1 MHQARKRV
9 LLIDDEVL
17 LHRGLDR
24 IADLSG
30 IDVLHAMNGNDG
42 VQMAVAKRPDAI
54 ILDMTMPD
62 MDGIRVLGR
71 LKRAPQ
77 TVSIPVLIYSARTRH
92 AERIAAFQ
100 LGADDYLEKP
110 LELRMLMRRIEHLIF
125 KASGTVRV
133 SRAPEM
139 EEEPSNVK
147 RLM

>member
-1 MHQARKRV
+1 MHEARKRV

-24 IADLSG
+24 IAALSG
-30 IDVLHAMNGNDG
+30 FDVLHAMNGTDG
-42 VQMAVAKRPDAI
+42 VEMAVEKRPDAI

-125 KASGTVRV
+125 KASGTVRI
-133 SRAPEM
+133 SGAP
-139 EEEPSNVK
+139 EEEPSNLK